1 MPVDFNNLAPSC
13 AQAVDQLSASRK
25 QVVQIHFDDKFVET
39 ALVQDCCRF
48 AANCPFLRVLEQR
61 LFSPAAS

>member
-1 MPVDFNNLAPSC
+1 MPVDFNNTIAPSC

-39 ALVQDCCRF
+39 ALVQDIVAGLLQIVRF
-48 AANCPFLRVLEQR
+48 YVC
-61 LFSPAAS
+61 